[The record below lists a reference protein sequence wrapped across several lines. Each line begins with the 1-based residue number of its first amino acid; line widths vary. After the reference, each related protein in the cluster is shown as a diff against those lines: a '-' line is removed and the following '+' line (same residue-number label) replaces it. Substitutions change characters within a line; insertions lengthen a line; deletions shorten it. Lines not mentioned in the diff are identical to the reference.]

1 MPMSLSLNN
10 KENYRRIWYVAY
22 PILISVMMEQ
32 IVGIT
37 DTAFLGRVGEIELGA
52 SALGGVFYISVF
64 VIGMGFCQGSQ
75 ILMGRRNGEKKFEQ
89 IGVIFYHSLAFLILL
104 GLFVFFV
111 VLFLAPILLR
121 IIIATPQMCKA
132 TYVYLQW
139 RIFGVFF
146 AYVAI
151 MFRAFYVAITETKTL
166 TLNSLVMVGSNILLD
181 YILIFGK
188 MGAPAMGIAGAAIAS
203 VISEFISM
211 TFFIIY
217 TKCRIDT
224 HKYALSFCPH
234 FVLNVFKNI
243 LGVSVWTMIQDFLS
257 VSTWFFFFLTV
268 EHLGDRELAISNII
282 RNVSSV
288 TYMTVS
294 ALSMTASTLVSN
306 LIGEGKIY
314 KVLPTIYNSIK
325 MGYFILVLPCLL
337 AAIFPEY
344 VIRVFTS
351 DESLVRDGCV
361 SLLVMFSSYIITVP
375 SQIIFR
381 AVSGTGDTRKAF
393 HIEIISLLAY
403 MLYICIVI
411 LYLNVS
417 LPLCWC
423 AEYIYQGV
431 VLICSMVYFK
441 YGTWRNRRI

>member
-1 MPMSLSLNN
+1 
-10 KENYRRIWYVAY
+10 
-22 PILISVMMEQ
+22 
-32 IVGIT
+32 
-37 DTAFLGRVGEIELGA
+37 
-52 SALGGVFYISVF
+52 
-64 VIGMGFCQGSQ
+64 
-75 ILMGRRNGEKKFEQ
+75 
-89 IGVIFYHSLAFLILL
+89 
-104 GLFVFFV
+104 
-111 VLFLAPILLR
+111 
-121 IIIATPQMCKA
+121 
-132 TYVYLQW
+132 
-139 RIFGVFF
+139 
-146 AYVAI
+146 
-151 MFRAFYVAITETKTL
+151 
-166 TLNSLVMVGSNILLD
+166 
-181 YILIFGK
+181 
-188 MGAPAMGIAGAAIAS
+188 
-203 VISEFISM
+203 
-211 TFFIIY
+211 
-217 TKCRIDT
+217 
-224 HKYALSFCPH
+224 
-234 FVLNVFKNI
+234 
-243 LGVSVWTMIQDFLS
+243 
-257 VSTWFFFFLTV
+257 
-268 EHLGDRELAISNII
+268 
-282 RNVSSV
+282 
-288 TYMTVS
+288 
-294 ALSMTASTLVSN
+294 MTASTLVSN